1 MLTAFVRPLAVAALV
16 FNTQQTRATPTN
28 LLITDSQGT
37 DVVVIGVSI
46 DYGGM
51 LSVDKETRGIRVLQ
65 GDGAV
70 LVKWTD
76 VDTLRVTKRNDAVKP
91 PRVELEIVLRNH
103 KRVPAALLRAG
114 KMQLVGRTDLGDYT
128 IDLDKIR
135 RIVPVR

>member
-1 MLTAFVRPLAVAALV
+1 MLTAFVRPLAVAAFV

-114 KMQLVGRTDLGDYT
+114 KMHLLGRTDLGDYA
-128 IDLDKIR
+128 IDLDKVR